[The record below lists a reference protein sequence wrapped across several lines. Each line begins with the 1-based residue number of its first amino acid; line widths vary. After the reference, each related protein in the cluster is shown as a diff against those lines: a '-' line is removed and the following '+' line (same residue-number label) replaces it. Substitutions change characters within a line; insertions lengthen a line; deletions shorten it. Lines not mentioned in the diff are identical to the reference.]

1 MSTRDVVL
9 ATRNAGKV
17 RELSQM
23 LVPHAFH
30 VIALDKFDVPDVI
43 ESAPTFVENALL
55 KARSAAVATGLPA
68 IADDSGLE
76 VDFLDGAPGVYS
88 ARYAGANA
96 SDEQNVELLL
106 QALAGTRG
114 AARSARFR
122 CAAVYLPHP
131 LHPTPVVCQ
140 ACWEGF
146 ILQVP
151 RGEGGF
157 GYDSVFLDP
166 TSGLSAAELSAA
178 AKNCVSHRAQAI
190 RALVQALAQAQILS
204 SAGAAPSL
212 RAQPGAD
219 RI

>member
-1 MSTRDVVL
+1 MRTRDVVL

-30 VIALDKFDVPDVI
+30 VIALDRFDAPDVI

-55 KARSAAVATGLPA
+55 KARSAAAATGLPA

-96 SDEQNVELLL
+96 SDEQNVERLL
-106 QALAGTRG
+106 QALAGSCG

-166 TSGLSAAELSAA
+166 ESGLSAAELTATG
-178 AKNCVSHRAQAI
+178 KNRVSHRAQAI
-190 RALVQALAQAQILS
+190 RALVQALTRARH
-204 SAGAAPSL
+204 APSL
-212 RAQPGAD
+212 CGQPGAD
-219 RI
+219 RL

>member
-1 MSTRDVVL
+1 MGPPMSTRDVVL

-23 LVPHAFH
+23 LVPRGLR
-30 VIALDKFDVPDVI
+30 VIALDDFDAPTVE

-55 KARSAAVATGLPA
+55 KARSAAAATGLPA

-88 ARYAGANA
+88 ARYAGPNA

-106 QALAGTRG
+106 RSLTGVCG
-114 AARSARFR
+114 SARSARFR

-140 ACWEGF
+140 AHWEG
-146 ILQVP
+146 IVLDAP
-151 RGEGGF
+151 RGDGGF
-157 GYDSVFLDP
+157 GYDPVFLDP
-166 TSGLSAAELSAA
+166 VTGLSAAQLTPED
-178 AKNCVSHRAQAI
+178 KNRISHRAQAV
-190 RALVQALAQAQILS
+190 RALVSALAIELTTPAARS
-204 SAGAAPSL
+204 SAKRAAP
-212 RAQPGAD
+212 
-219 RI
+219 